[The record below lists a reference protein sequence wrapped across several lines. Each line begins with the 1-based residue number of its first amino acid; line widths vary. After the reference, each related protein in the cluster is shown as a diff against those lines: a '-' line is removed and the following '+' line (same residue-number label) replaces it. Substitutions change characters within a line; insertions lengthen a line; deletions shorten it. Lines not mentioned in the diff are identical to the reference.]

1 MNKFDIYQYC
11 DLKYSE
17 SGFLMEHI
25 RKLLFFLLLAH
36 DFAIFLHISP
46 LLMISVNVVLHSL
59 QDFLKQHGNERLYLK
74 NLEWIIGGSWLQIYQ
89 NSKNI
94 SVFYHSVTYFY
105 NFHIPAGFFSLIFR
119 PFGYRLAQLHH
130 LQTLH
135 LPGFD
140 KGILNLIF
148 EFFYLNLNEKIAT
161 MVQVQCS

>member
-1 MNKFDIYQYC
+1 M
-11 DLKYSE
+11 
-17 SGFLMEHI
+17 
-25 RKLLFFLLLAH
+25 
-36 DFAIFLHISP
+36 
-46 LLMISVNVVLHSL
+46 
-59 QDFLKQHGNERLYLK
+59 
-74 NLEWIIGGSWLQIYQ
+74 QIYQ

-148 EFFYLNLNEKIAT
+148 EFFFLNLNEKSKNRYHGAST
-161 MVQVQCS
+161 MLIKSVIFEMYFFSQ

>member
-1 MNKFDIYQYC
+1 M
-11 DLKYSE
+11 
-17 SGFLMEHI
+17 
-25 RKLLFFLLLAH
+25 LFCIH
-36 DFAIFLHISP
+36 Y
-46 LLMISVNVVLHSL
+46 MISETAWEWEAVL
-59 QDFLKQHGNERLYLK
+59 
-74 NLEWIIGGSWLQIYQ
+74 SWLQIYQ

-94 SVFYHSVTYFY
+94 SIFYHSVTYFY

-148 EFFYLNLNEKIAT
+148 EFFFLNLNEKSLPWCKYNAHKICHFRNVFFFSVNTWGLSFIFKVLMLEVLYPKCWACT
-161 MVQVQCS
+161 KILSNAS